1 MRSASATDSID
12 SPPSTW
18 FRRCLDSIRTALL
31 SVRVRRRERSLRLC
45 ETLPLGEKRFLA
57 VVQFEGRRFLIA
69 ATNHSISLLERLDSS
84 ASQGQKRESSL
95 ETKFLNGV
103 H

>member
-1 MRSASATDSID
+1 MRSASATDPID
-12 SPPSTW
+12 SPLSTW

-69 ATNHSISLLERLDSS
+69 ATNHSISLLEKLDSS
-84 ASQGQKRESSL
+84 ASQAQKREGTL